1 MNSSLLSGS
10 SQSENG
16 PVSHISVVHDELSMP
31 QGSPRMR
38 QGRFPSYE
46 PNGRDDPIDF
56 MDPQN
61 LNDAQ
66 NFHTH
71 HQHHGRHNPSSRHAN
86 QNTYNEVNE
95 FPPPSDDDF
104 TIIPV
109 MNGSSLPP
117 LSHKPV
123 QLGQVDQW
131 SISMVDELVQSAFS
145 TLQLW
150 MREREQLLMLK
161 RLLLR
166 RFCDVESRATA
177 WYRAEIAQMEVWKG
191 SLCVG

>member
-1 MNSSLLSGS
+1 
-10 SQSENG
+10 
-16 PVSHISVVHDELSMP
+16 
-31 QGSPRMR
+31 MR
-38 QGRFPSYE
+38 QGRFPSYDSNE
-46 PNGRDDPIDF
+46 RDDPIDF

-66 NFHTH
+66 NLHIH
-71 HQHHGRHNPSSRHAN
+71 RQRHGRHNSSGRHAN
-86 QNTYNEVNE
+86 PNTHTEINH
-95 FPPPSDDDF
+95 FPPPSSDAPNDPNAPNAPDDDF
-104 TIIPV
+104 TLLPV

-166 RFCDVESRATA
+166 RFCDVESRANA
-177 WYRAEIAQMEVWKG
+177 WYRAEIAQMEVWKEG
-191 SLCVG
+191 LCVG

>member
-1 MNSSLLSGS
+1 
-10 SQSENG
+10 
-16 PVSHISVVHDELSMP
+16 
-31 QGSPRMR
+31 MR
-38 QGRFPSYE
+38 QGRFPSYD
-46 PNGRDDPIDF
+46 PNERDDPIDF

-61 LNDAQ
+61 LTDAQ
-66 NFHTH
+66 NLNIHR
-71 HQHHGRHNPSSRHAN
+71 QRHGRHNPSSRHAN
-86 QNTYNEVNE
+86 PNTYTDVNH
-95 FPPPSDDDF
+95 FPPSPSDDAPNAPNAPNASDDDF
-104 TIIPV
+104 TLVPV

-166 RFCDVESRATA
+166 RFCAVESRANA
-177 WYRAEIAQMEVWKG
+177 WYRAEIAQMEVWKERV
-191 SLCVG
+191 CVG